1 MARHVKLITAVVA
14 VTMAAS
20 ACGGDPSGTGGGGG
34 GEGKSVVVG
43 VDLPFQGASKDA
55 SDATWNAMQLYL
67 EQVGGKA
74 GKHTV
79 TLKKYDDS
87 TAAKGAWDDAQC
99 AKNAQDHVATANEVA
114 VMGTYNSGCAQ
125 IIAPVLNQDTTGPML
140 MVSHANTYPGL
151 TKTWAPGDPGKY
163 MPGGK
168 RNYGRVITTDDY
180 QGSAA
185 AQFAAQDLKVKKCYV
200 LNDNEVYGKGVAQA
214 FATEAKKQGI
224 EILGEQAWDKT
235 QPNYT
240 ALFQQVKAKN
250 PDCVYF
256 GGIYD
261 NNGGQLVKDKVAVL
275 GPNDG
280 AVKLMGPD
288 GFTGYTDLQ
297 NLPQGQNMYLTFAGL
312 DTNQLRA
319 AGGAAAKFLDA
330 YKTKYGA
337 DPVSNYAMY
346 GVMALQVILAAIEK
360 SDGTRK
366 GVRDAVFEGSGI
378 QIPAATA
385 VLGKDITVN
394 PQTGDASARDISVL
408 IMKGNKE
415 TFHKAWPVK
424 A

>member
-1 MARHVKLITAVVA
+1 MARHVKALAGLVVVAVVA
-14 VTMAAS
+14 G
-20 ACGGDPSGTGGGGG
+20 ACGGDPSGTGSGSGAA
-34 GEGKSVVVG
+34 KSVIVG
-43 VDLPFQGASKDA
+43 VDLPFQGASKDG
-55 SDATWNAMQLYL
+55 SDATFNAMQLYL
-67 EQVGGKA
+67 EQQGGKA

-125 IIAPVLNQDTTGPML
+125 IIAPVLNQDPTGPLL
-140 MVSHANTYPGL
+140 MISHANTYPGL
-151 TKTWAPGDPGKY
+151 TKAWAPGDPDKY
-163 MPGGK
+163 MPSGK

-185 AQFAAQDLKVKKCYV
+185 AQFAAQDLKLKRCYV
-200 LNDNEVYGKGVAQA
+200 LNDNEVYGKGVAGA
-214 FATEAKKQGI
+214 FTTEAKKQGI
-224 EILGEQAWDKT
+224 EIVGEQSWDKT

-240 ALFQQVKAKN
+240 ALFQQVKATN
-250 PDCVYF
+250 PDCVYV

-275 GPNDG
+275 GPHDG
-280 AVKLMGPD
+280 AVKMMGPD
-288 GFTGYTDLQ
+288 GFTGYSDLQ
-297 NLPQGQNMYLTFAGL
+297 NLPQGQGMYLTFAGL

-330 YKTKYGA
+330 YTAKYGA

-346 GVMALQVILAAIEK
+346 GVMALQVMLAAIEK

-378 QIPAATA
+378 QIPASVA

-408 IMKGNKE
+408 VMKGNKE
-415 TFHKAWPVK
+415 TFHKAWPV
-424 A
+424 AA

>member
-1 MARHVKLITAVVA
+1 MARQVKVLAVLTAAALTVA
-14 VTMAAS
+14 
-20 ACGGDPSGTGGGGG
+20 ACGGDPTGTGTDN
-34 GEGKSVVVG
+34 GEGRTVVVG

-55 SDATWNAMQLYL
+55 SDATWNAMSLYL

-79 TLKKYDDS
+79 QLKKYDDS
-87 TAAKGAWDDAQC
+87 TAAKGAWDDGQC
-99 AKNAQDHVATANEVA
+99 AKNAQDHVATENEVA

-125 IIAPVLNQDTTGPML
+125 IIAPILNSDQTGPML
-140 MVSHANTYPGL
+140 MISHANTYPGL
-151 TKTWAPGDPGKY
+151 TKPWAPGDPDKY
-163 MPGGK
+163 MPSGK
-168 RNYGRVITTDDY
+168 RNYGRVITTDDF

-185 AQFAAQDLKVKKCYV
+185 AQFAAQDLKVKRCYV

-214 FATEAKKQGI
+214 FADEARKQGI
-224 EILGEQAWDKT
+224 EVVGEQSWDKT

-240 ALFQQVKAKN
+240 ALFQQVKATN

-261 NNGGQLVKDKVAVL
+261 NNGGQLVKDKVAAL

-280 AVKLMGPD
+280 PVKLMGPD

-297 NLPQGQNMYLTFAGL
+297 QLPEGQGIYLTFAGL

-319 AGGAAAKFLDA
+319 AGGAAATFLDA
-330 YKTKYGA
+330 YKARYGS
-337 DPVSNYAMY
+337 DPVTSYAMY

-366 GVRDAVFEGSGI
+366 SVRDAVFEGSGI
-378 QIPAATA
+378 TIPANVA
-385 VLGKDITVN
+385 VLGKDITIN
-394 PQTGDASARDISVL
+394 PQTGDANARDISVL
-408 IMKGNKE
+408 IMKDGKE
-415 TFHKAWPVK
+415 TLHKAWPVTG
-424 A
+424 